1 MRDWM
6 ERMGLAIGGETA
18 RSVRECGMEIGPDP
32 FGRAPL
38 ARQRSPVGQRAAAT
52 TFVV

>member
-18 RSVRECGMEIGPDP
+18 HSLREQ
-32 FGRAPL
+32 A
-38 ARQRSPVGQRAAAT
+38 ARISACTLKFFWEDDTHEG
-52 TFVV
+52 